1 MKKGPKKSRRVSAI
15 AQLRSSKKT
24 TEPPPTIDKG
34 PSDNEVY
41 AWGVVQR
48 GVMERLIRRFFST
61 QHMMTQVLDCDR
73 VIELLDQEPTRSS
86 YALAHGVA
94 YCGLILTDLRLSPME
109 QPLGER
115 LFKEAVRPRLRDII
129 TEECAYANYFL
140 FVAYFDTEEFPV
152 ALIYMRET
160 LTILQLLKLDREE
173 TYKGFSPE
181 DAHRL
186 RKLFFTLFLTER
198 GVSLLTNF
206 PLTLKNSIS
215 YPDICNDPS
224 THAIISLA
232 KLFSVVDDY
241 LLVLGNSEMGDFLA
255 TTLYERIEK
264 SKELSHSI
272 QSDVHRTDFLITIEW
287 LRLLIW
293 KAFNPG
299 ATDPE
304 LIQSIARSL
313 VKLGR
318 QISSADFLRIHGVGM
333 AMKLS
338 VILFSVAD
346 AYGMRSACD
355 GLVSDESDPGRRIKK
370 LLDLITTLSEFQP
383 DLRLATSNSTSTSQT
398 DASGFGLESSALAYS
413 TTVPT
418 SNAYQPLKLSSA
430 LFGNAEYFL
439 DMFSGDFYDYPDQT
453 TP

>member
-24 TEPPPTIDKG
+24 TDPPQMIDKG

-41 AWGVVQR
+41 SWGAIPR
-48 GVMERLIRRFFST
+48 TIMERLIKRFFST
-61 QHMMTQVLDCDR
+61 QHIMTQVLSYEEL
-73 VIELLDQEPTRSS
+73 IQLLDDEPTRSS
-86 YALAHGVA
+86 YALVHGVA
-94 YCGLILTDLRLSPME
+94 YCGLILTDLRLSPVE

-129 TEECAYANYFL
+129 TEQCAYANYFL
-140 FVAYFDTEEFPV
+140 FVAYFDTENFSV

-160 LTILQLLKLDREE
+160 LTLLQLLRLDREE
-173 TYKGFSPE
+173 TYNGMSAE

-241 LLVLGNSEMGDFLA
+241 LLVLGSAEMGDLLA
-255 TTLYERIEK
+255 TSLYQRIEK

-272 QSDVHRTDFLITIEW
+272 QSDVHRTDFLITTEW

-293 KAFNPG
+293 KAFNPD
-299 ATDPE
+299 ATNPE
-304 LIQSIARSL
+304 LIQSIALSL

-318 QISSADFLRIHGVGM
+318 EISSADFLRIHGVGM

-355 GLVSDESDPGRRIKK
+355 GLVSDEPDPGRRIKK
-370 LLDLITTLSEFQP
+370 LLDLITTLSESQP
-383 DLRLATSNSTSTSQT
+383 DLRLAASQN
-398 DASGFGLESSALAYS
+398 DASQSRIGLESSALAYS

-418 SNAYQPLKLSSA
+418 SNTFQPLKLSSA
-430 LFGNAEYFL
+430 LFGNSEYFL
-439 DMFSGDFYDYPDQT
+439 DVFAGDFLDYPDQT

>member
-1 MKKGPKKSRRVSAI
+1 
-15 AQLRSSKKT
+15 
-24 TEPPPTIDKG
+24 
-34 PSDNEVY
+34 
-41 AWGVVQR
+41 
-48 GVMERLIRRFFST
+48 
-61 QHMMTQVLDCDR
+61 MTQVLDCDSVLR
-73 VIELLDQEPTRSS
+73 LLDQEPSRSS

-94 YCGLILTDLRLSPME
+94 YCGLILTDLRLSPIE
-109 QPLGER
+109 QPLTER

-140 FVAYFDTEEFPV
+140 FVAYFDTEDFPV

-160 LTILQLLKLDREE
+160 LTILQLLRLDRED
-173 TYKGFSPE
+173 TYEGLAPS

-215 YPDICNDPS
+215 YPDIRDDPS
-224 THAIISLA
+224 THAIVSLA
-232 KLFSVVDDY
+232 KLFAVVDDY

-255 TTLYERIEK
+255 TSLYERIEK

-272 QSDVHRTDFLITIEW
+272 QSDVHRTDFLITTEW
-287 LRLLIW
+287 MRLLIW

-299 ATDPE
+299 ATNPE

-318 QISSADFLRIHGVGM
+318 EISSADFLRIHGVGM

-355 GLVSDESDPGRRIKK
+355 GLVSDEPDPGRRIKK
-370 LLDLITTLSEFQP
+370 LLDLITTLSESLP
-383 DLRLATSNSTSTSQT
+383 DLRLATATDTSKS
-398 DASGFGLESSALAYS
+398 GLESSALAYS

-418 SNAYQPLKLSSA
+418 SNTYQPLKLSSA
-430 LFGNAEYFL
+430 LFGNSEYFL
-439 DMFSGDFYDYPDQT
+439 DMFSGDFYNYPDQT